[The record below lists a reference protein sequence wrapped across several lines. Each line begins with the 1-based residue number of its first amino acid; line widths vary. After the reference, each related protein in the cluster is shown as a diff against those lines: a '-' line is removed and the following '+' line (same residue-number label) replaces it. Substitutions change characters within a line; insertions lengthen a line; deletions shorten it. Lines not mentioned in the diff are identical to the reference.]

1 MSLFEVTGVDLGIW
15 ERELAGF
22 LPDRLIDVHTHVWLD
37 RHCRHLSDGNARA
50 VSWPSLVAKE
60 CSIEDLEKSYELMFP
75 GRAVKALIFSGISEG
90 DDVEAMN
97 GYIAES
103 GQTHGHPTLMY
114 AFPSWSAGDLD
125 RKLRA
130 GRFLGVKV
138 YLRFAPAYLP
148 RQEIRIFDFLPPHQL
163 DVLDRGRRVVMLHIP
178 RDGRLRDP
186 VNLEQMLEIERNWP
200 RVRLIIAHVGR
211 AYCDEDVGDA
221 FQRLSGTKNMV
232 FDFAANT
239 NDHVFEQAIRAFG
252 PERCLF
258 GSDMPITW
266 MRMRRVCEGGRYVNL
281 VPRGRYGD
289 VSGDRNMREVDEP
302 EAGRLT
308 TFMYEEI
315 LAIKRACA
323 RAGVDRRG
331 VEAIFRTNAERVL
344 GWRMPYFP
352 GRRP

>member
-1 MSLFEVTGVDLGIW
+1 
-15 ERELAGF
+15 
-22 LPDRLIDVHTHVWLD
+22 
-37 RHCRHLSDGNARA
+37 
-50 VSWPSLVAKE
+50 VSWPSLVAKD
-60 CSIEDLEKSYELMFP
+60 CPIEDLEKSFEVMFP
-75 GRAVKALIFSGISEG
+75 GRRVKALIFSSISQG
-90 DDVEAMN
+90 DDVDAMN

-103 GQTHGHPTLMY
+103 GRTHGHPTLMY
-114 AFPSWSAGDLD
+114 AFPSWTAKDVD

-138 YLRFAPAYLP
+138 YLNLTPAYLP

-178 RDGRLRDP
+178 RDARLRDP

-221 FQRLSGTKNMV
+221 FQRLSGTKTMV

-239 NDHVFEQAIRAFG
+239 NAHVFEQAIRAFG

-258 GSDMPITW
+258 GSDLPITW
-266 MRMRRVCEGGRYVNL
+266 MRMRRICEGGRYVNL
-281 VPRGRYGD
+281 VPRGKYGD
-289 VSGDRNMREVDEP
+289 VSGDKNMREVDGA
-302 EAGRLT
+302 EAARLT
-308 TFMYEEI
+308 TFMYEE
-315 LAIKRACA
+315 LAAIKQACT
-323 RAGVDRRG
+323 RVGVDKRG

-344 GWRMPYFP
+344 GWRMP
-352 GRRP
+352 

>member
-1 MSLFEVTGVDLGIW
+1 MSIFETAAIDREVFD
-15 ERELAGF
+15 RELADF
-22 LPDRLIDVHTHVWLD
+22 LPDRLIDIHTHVWLD
-37 RHCRHLSDGNARA
+37 RHKRHSPDEHART

-60 CSIEDLEKSYELMFP
+60 CSIEDLEKSFELMFP
-75 GRAVKALIFSGISEG
+75 GRRAKALIFSSVSRG

-97 GYIAES
+97 AYIADS
-103 GQTHGHPTLMY
+103 GRTHGHPALMY
-114 AFPSWSAGDLD
+114 AFPEWTANDLE

-138 YLRFAPAYLP
+138 YLNLTPEYLP

-163 DVLDRGRRVVMLHIP
+163 DVLDRGRFVVMLHIP

-186 VNLEQMLEIERNWP
+186 VNLAQMLEIERTWP

-211 AYCDEDVGDA
+211 AYCDEDMGDA
-221 FQRLSGTKNMV
+221 FERLSVTKDMV

-239 NDHVFEQAIRAFG
+239 NATVFERAIRTFG

-258 GSDMPITW
+258 GSDLPITW
-266 MRMRRVCEGGRYVNL
+266 MRMRRICEDGRYINL
-281 VPRGRYGD
+281 VPRGKYGD
-289 VSGDRNMREVDEP
+289 VSRDPNMREV
-302 EAGRLT
+302 EAAEAARLT
-308 TFMYEEI
+308 TFMYEEL

-323 RAGVDRRG
+323 RASVNHRG

-344 GWRMPYFP
+344 DWRMP
-352 GRRP
+352 

>member
-1 MSLFEVTGVDLGIW
+1 MSLFEVNGVDKDIHD
-15 ERELAGF
+15 RELADF

-37 RHCRHLSDGNARA
+37 RHKQHRPEEHART

-60 CSIEDLEKSYELMFP
+60 CSIEDLEKSFLLMFP
-75 GRAVKALIFSGISEG
+75 GRSAKALIFSSISEG

-97 GYIAES
+97 GYIAEA
-103 GQTHGHPTLMY
+103 GRTHGHPTLMY
-114 AFPSWSAGDLD
+114 AFPSWTAKDLD

-138 YLRFAPAYLP
+138 YLNLTPAYLP

-178 RDGRLRDP
+178 RDARLRDP
-186 VNLEQMLEIERNWP
+186 VNLEQMLEIERTWP

-239 NDHVFEQAIRAFG
+239 NAHVFEQAIRAFG

-258 GSDMPITW
+258 GSDLPITW
-266 MRMRRVCEGGRYVNL
+266 MRMRRICEGGRYVNL
-281 VPRGRYGD
+281 VPRNKYGD
-289 VSGDRNMREVDEP
+289 VSADKNMREVDGA
-302 EAGRLT
+302 EAARLT
-308 TFMYEEI
+308 TFMYEE
-315 LAIKRACA
+315 LAAIKRACT
-323 RAGVDRRG
+323 RAGVERRG

-344 GWRMPYFP
+344 GWHMP
-352 GRRP
+352 

>member
-1 MSLFEVTGVDLGIW
+1 MSLFEMTGVDKDIHD
-15 ERELAGF
+15 RELADF

-37 RHCRHLSDGNARA
+37 RHKQHRPEEHART

-60 CSIEDLEKSYELMFP
+60 CSIEDLEKSFQLMFP
-75 GRAVKALIFSGISEG
+75 GRSAKALIFSSISEG

-103 GQTHGHPTLMY
+103 GRTHGHPTLMY
-114 AFPSWSAGDLD
+114 AFPSWSAKDLD

-138 YLRFAPAYLP
+138 YLNLTPTYLP
-148 RQEIRIFDFLPPHQL
+148 RQEIRIFDFLPPHHL

-178 RDGRLRDP
+178 RDARLRDP

-221 FQRLSGTKNMV
+221 FQRLGVTKNMV

-239 NDHVFEQAIRAFG
+239 NAHVFEQAIRAFG

-258 GSDMPITW
+258 GSDLPITW

-281 VPRGRYGD
+281 VPRGKYGD
-289 VSGDRNMREVDEP
+289 VSGDKNMREVDGA
-302 EAGRLT
+302 EADRLT
-308 TFMYEEI
+308 TFMYEEL
-315 LAIKRACA
+315 LAIKRACT
-323 RAGVDRRG
+323 RAGVDKCG

-344 GWRMPYFP
+344 GWRMP
-352 GRRP
+352 

>member
-1 MSLFEVTGVDLGIW
+1 MSIFETAAVDR
-15 ERELAGF
+15 EVFDRELGDF
-22 LPDRLIDVHTHVWLD
+22 LPDRIIDVHTHVWLD
-37 RHCRHLSDGNARA
+37 RHKRHAPEEHART

-60 CSIEDLEKSYELMFP
+60 CSIEDLEKSFAVMFP
-75 GRAVKALIFSGISEG
+75 GRRAKALIFSSISRG

-97 GYIAES
+97 AYIAES
-103 GQTHGHPTLMY
+103 GRSRGHPTLMY
-114 AFPSWSAGDLD
+114 AFPEWSAKDLE

-138 YLRFAPAYLP
+138 YLNLTPAYLP

-186 VNLEQMLEIERNWP
+186 VNLAQMLEIERNWP

-211 AYCDEDVGDA
+211 AYCDEDMGDA
-221 FQRLSGTKNMV
+221 FERLSATKDMV

-239 NDHVFEQAIRAFG
+239 NAAVFERAIRTFG

-258 GSDMPITW
+258 GSDLPITW
-266 MRMRRVCEGGRYVNL
+266 MRMRRICEGGRYVNL
-281 VPRGRYGD
+281 VPRGKYGD
-289 VSGDRNMREVDEP
+289 VSRDPNMREVDGE
-302 EAGRLT
+302 EAARLT
-308 TFMYEEI
+308 TFMYEE
-315 LAIKRACA
+315 LLSIKRACT
-323 RAGVDRRG
+323 RAGVDKRG

-344 GWRMPYFP
+344 GWRMP
-352 GRRP
+352 

>member
-1 MSLFEVTGVDLGIW
+1 MAMFEVTRVDTDIHD
-15 ERELAGF
+15 RELADF
-22 LPDRLIDVHTHVWLD
+22 LPDRFIDVHTHVWLD
-37 RHCRHLSDGNARA
+37 RHRRHGPDEHRRT
-50 VSWPSLVAKE
+50 VSWPSRVAKE
-60 CSIEDLEKSYELMFP
+60 CSIDALEQSYRLMFP
-75 GRAVKALIFSGISEG
+75 GRGVKALIFSSVREH

-97 GYIAES
+97 AYISEAGRS
-103 GQTHGHPTLMY
+103 HGHPTLMY
-114 AFPSWSAGDLD
+114 AFPEWSGKDVE
-125 RKLRA
+125 RKMRA

-138 YLRFAPAYLP
+138 YLNLSPAYLP

-186 VNLEQMLEIERNWP
+186 VNLEQMLEIERTWP

-221 FQRLSGTKNMV
+221 FQRLSGTRDMV
-232 FDFAANT
+232 FDFAANPH
-239 NDHVFEQAIRAFG
+239 DRVFEQAIRAFG

-266 MRMRRVCEGGRYVNL
+266 MRMRRICEDGRYVNL
-281 VPRGRYGD
+281 VPRGKYGD
-289 VSGDRNMREVDEP
+289 VSGDKNMREVDGQ

-308 TFMYEEI
+308 TFMYEEL

-344 GWRMPYFP
+344 GWRMP
-352 GRRP
+352 

>member
-1 MSLFEVTGVDLGIW
+1 MAMFEVTAVDRDIHD
-15 ERELAGF
+15 RELSDF
-22 LPDRLIDVHTHVWLD
+22 LPDRFIDVHTHVWLD
-37 RHCRHLSDGNARA
+37 RHKRHGPADHART

-60 CSIEDLEKSYELMFP
+60 CSIDDLEKSYRLMFP
-75 GRAVKALIFSGISEG
+75 GRSVKALVFSSVSAD
-90 DDVEAMN
+90 DDVDAMN
-97 GYIAES
+97 AYIGEAGRS
-103 GQTHGHPTLMY
+103 HGHPTLMY
-114 AFPSWSAGDLD
+114 AFPAWSGKEVD
-125 RKLRA
+125 RKIRA

-138 YLRFAPAYLP
+138 YLNLAPAYLP

-178 RDGRLRDP
+178 RDARLRDP

-221 FQRLSGTKNMV
+221 FQRLSVTKNMV

-239 NDHVFEQAIRAFG
+239 NDHVFEQAIRTFG

-266 MRMRRVCEGGRYVNL
+266 MRMRRTCEGGRYVNL
-281 VPRGRYGD
+281 VPRGKYGD
-289 VSGDRNMREVDEP
+289 VSGDKNMREVDGP
-302 EAGRLT
+302 EAERLT

-315 LAIKRACA
+315 LAIKRACT

-344 GWRMPYFP
+344 GWRMP
-352 GRRP
+352 

>member
-1 MSLFEVTGVDLGIW
+1 MAMFEVTGVDRDIHD
-15 ERELAGF
+15 RELADF
-22 LPDRLIDVHTHVWLD
+22 LPDRFIDVHTHVWLD
-37 RHCRHLSDGNARA
+37 RHKQHRPEEHART

-60 CSIEDLEKSYELMFP
+60 CSIEDLEKSFQLMFP
-75 GRAVKALIFSGISEG
+75 GRGAKALIFSSISEG

-103 GQTHGHPTLMY
+103 GRTRGHPTLMY
-114 AFPSWSAGDLD
+114 AFPSWTAKDLD

-138 YLRFAPAYLP
+138 YLNLTPAYLP

-178 RDGRLRDP
+178 RDARLRDP

-239 NDHVFEQAIRAFG
+239 NDRVFEQAIRTFG

-258 GSDMPITW
+258 GSDLPITW
-266 MRMRRVCEGGRYVNL
+266 MRMRRTCEGGRYVNL
-281 VPRGRYGD
+281 VPRGKYGD
-289 VSGDRNMREVDEP
+289 VSRDPNMREVDGA
-302 EAGRLT
+302 EADRLT
-308 TFMYEEI
+308 TFMYEEL
-315 LAIKRACA
+315 LAIKRACT
-323 RAGVDRRG
+323 RAAVDRRG

-344 GWRMPYFP
+344 GWRMP
-352 GRRP
+352 

>member
-1 MSLFEVTGVDLGIW
+1 MSLFEVTGTDREIW
-15 ERELAGF
+15 ERELADF

-37 RHCRHLSDGNARA
+37 RHKGHGADEHARV

-60 CSIEDLEKSYELMFP
+60 CSIEDLEQSFRLMFP
-75 GRAVKALIFSGISEG
+75 GRSAKALIFSSVGRG
-90 DDVEAMN
+90 DDVDAMN

-103 GQTHGHPTLMY
+103 GRTHVFPTLMY
-114 AFPSWSAGDLD
+114 AFPEWTAKDLD

-138 YLRFAPAYLP
+138 YLNLTPDYLP

-178 RDGRLRDP
+178 RDARLRDP

-221 FQRLSGTKNMV
+221 FQRLAGTKDMV

-239 NDHVFEQAIRAFG
+239 NAHVFEQAIRAFG

-258 GSDMPITW
+258 GSDLPITW

-281 VPRGRYGD
+281 VPRGKYGD
-289 VSGDRNMREVDEP
+289 VAGDKNMREVDGA

-308 TFMYEEI
+308 TFMYEE
-315 LAIKRACA
+315 LAAIKRACA
-323 RAGVDRRG
+323 RVGVDGRG

-344 GWRMPYFP
+344 GWRMP
-352 GRRP
+352 